1 MEMQDKADWHSSK
14 PLVAREDQKKASVPP
29 LSEQDRR
36 RLLREWTDANTRGDD
51 EARRRVE
58 DEILG
63 RPAPRNATDACDE

>member
-1 MEMQDKADWHSSK
+1 MNRQDKTDSLSSVRLK
-14 PLVAREDQKKASVPP
+14 AREDQTNASVPP

-51 EARRRVE
+51 DARRRVE

-63 RPAPRNATDACDE
+63 RPASWNEMGT

>member
-1 MEMQDKADWHSSK
+1 MKQKMQNKTDSHSFE
-14 PLVAREDQKKASVPP
+14 PLKAREDQTNASAPP

-51 EARRRVE
+51 EVHRRVE

-63 RPAPRNATDACDE
+63 RPAPRNEIGV

>member
-1 MEMQDKADWHSSK
+1 MKRQQKADENPSNQ
-14 PLVAREDQKKASVPP
+14 LVAREDQTNASAPP

-51 EARRRVE
+51 AARRRVE

-63 RPAPRNATDACDE
+63 RPAPRNELGN

>member
-1 MEMQDKADWHSSK
+1 MQDKADWPYSK
-14 PLVAREDQKKASVPP
+14 PIETREDQKKSSVPP
-29 LSEQDRR
+29 LSERDRR
-36 RLLREWTDANTRGDD
+36 RLIREWTDANMRGDD

>member
-1 MEMQDKADWHSSK
+1 MQDKADWHSPE
-14 PLVAREDQKKASVPP
+14 PLKTREDQTNASVPP
-29 LSEQDRR
+29 LGEQDRH

>member
-1 MEMQDKADWHSSK
+1 MKMQDKADWPYSK
-14 PLVAREDQKKASVPP
+14 PFEAREDQKKASVPP

-36 RLLREWTDANTRGDD
+36 RLLREWADANTRGDD

-63 RPAPRNATDACDE
+63 RPAPRTKMHT